1 MATPPPLTSRGLTRS
16 VTLTAA
22 GYLLPMLAALAT
34 APILARQLGVADRGH
49 LAAATAPLLLVSGA
63 LTLGIPESLTYAV
76 ARGTGRPR
84 AVLRRAALVLAGAG
98 LAGGGILVLGA
109 GALAPDAEPVRRI
122 ITFSAAVAFPALW
135 VGALRGAASGLHL
148 WPRVTLERTISAA
161 VRLFGVVGLAVTGS
175 LDLDSA
181 AAVLL
186 AAPVLGGV
194 AYLGLARRLDAHAVP
209 DAPPAPL
216 LGFGLRMW
224 IGALSGVLLLRLDQA
239 ILAPLS
245 SAVELGYYTLAV
257 SIAEVPLLL
266 TAAARNVLFAAD
278 SSEPNAPRLA
288 ATARLVTAI
297 CTLGAIGIAAMLP
310 WALPWLFGEEFTPSL
325 PVTLVLLVAMVA
337 GTPGSLAGAGLSS
350 RGRPGLRS
358 TSLVIACVVN
368 VALLAVLAPRWGA
381 MGAAAATLVG
391 SVVSANLNIVW
402 LRRYFG
408 VSPRDFHGL
417 RRADLDAV
425 RAMLRRPSRRTHG

>member
-1 MATPPPLTSRGLTRS
+1 MSTSAPLTSRSLTRNVS
-16 VTLTAA
+16 LTAA

-34 APILARQLGVADRGH
+34 APILARQLGVVDRGH
-49 LAAATAPLLLVSGA
+49 LAAATAPLLLISGA

-84 AVLRRAALVLAGAG
+84 AVLRRAALILAGAG
-98 LAGGGILVLGA
+98 LVGGGILVLGA
-109 GALAPDAEPVRRI
+109 GTLASDAEPVRRI
-122 ITFSAAVAFPALW
+122 ITFSAAVAIPALW
-135 VGALRGAASGLHL
+135 VGGLRGAASGLHL

-161 VRLFGVVGLAVTGS
+161 VRLFGVVGLAVSGT
-175 LDLDSA
+175 LDLNSA
-181 AAVLL
+181 AVVLL
-186 AAPVLGGV
+186 AAPVLGGFS
-194 AYLGLARRLDAHAVP
+194 YLGLGKRLDEHAVP
-209 DAPPAPL
+209 DASPAPL
-216 LGFGLRMW
+216 LGFGMRMW
-224 IGALSGVLLLRLDQA
+224 IGSLSGILLLRLDQA

-278 SSEPNAPRLA
+278 SSEPDAQRLA
-288 ATARLVTAI
+288 TTARLVTAI
-297 CTLGAIGIAAMLP
+297 CAVGAVGIAAILP
-310 WALPWLFGEEFTPSL
+310 WGLPLLFGEEFGPSL
-325 PVTLVLLVAMVA
+325 PVTLVLLVAMLA

-368 VALLAVLAPRWGA
+368 VALLVLLAPRWGA

-391 SVVSANLNIVW
+391 SIVSANLNILW
-402 LRRYFG
+402 LHRYFG
-408 VSPRDFHGL
+408 VRPRDFHGL

-425 RAMLRRPSRRTHG
+425 RTIVRRVSRRAHD